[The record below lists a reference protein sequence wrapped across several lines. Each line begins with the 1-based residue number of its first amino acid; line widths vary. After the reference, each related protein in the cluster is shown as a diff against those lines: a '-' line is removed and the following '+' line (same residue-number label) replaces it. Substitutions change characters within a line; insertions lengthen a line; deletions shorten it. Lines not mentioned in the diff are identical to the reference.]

1 MSELRSLTHFVCE
14 GLFFLQ
20 FSDIESVSDED
31 MLDDYEEEEEAGK
44 GNDSDFSEDTP
55 FAVRPRLID

>member
-1 MSELRSLTHFVCE
+1 MYLII
-14 GLFFLQ
+14 FFLQ

>member
-1 MSELRSLTHFVCE
+1 MYLII
-14 GLFFLQ
+14 FFLQ

-55 FAVRPRLID
+55 FAVRPRLIDWWVRAK